1 MIRERKV
8 IPLRHP
14 LKQLVVI
21 VEDSGLGADEQT
33 VSHAMDKVR
42 SYVFDELNVKELKIT
57 TRRDE
62 YGIEMKAKPN
72 FAVLAVKAK
81 DKMKELGPKI
91 EKMSDVDVKRLRQ
104 TGTFVIDGFELNTD
118 DIKILPKIDT
128 AKFSQYETDFD
139 ENVSRIIRTHSPN
152 QLRD

>member
-1 MIRERKV
+1 M

-21 VEDSGLGADEQT
+21 VEDSGLGTDEQT

-72 FAVLAVKAK
+72 FPVLAVKAK

-91 EKMSDVDVKRLRQ
+91 EKMSDVDVKQLRQ

-139 ENVSRIIRTHSPN
+139 ENVS
-152 QLRD
+152 